1 MLLWCL
7 MKRLR
12 QFVWSRSSGRLL
24 AVYIA
29 YSLAIQAMMASV
41 GFGMSADASPDR
53 VGFVLCSFAFH
64 QTPDEPTRDGGRRP
78 SPAPQC
84 PFCFVVAQSAGHIAT
99 MGEAPA
105 FPTYAG
111 LLSVAVL
118 NPVAAVAFIF
128 QLHHS
133 HGEARAPPTFSV

>member
-1 MLLWCL
+1 
-7 MKRLR
+7 
-12 QFVWSRSSGRLL
+12 L

-41 GFGMSADASPDR
+41 GFGMSTDAASERPS
-53 VGFVLCSFAFH
+53 VVLCSFALH
-64 QTPDEPTRDGGRRP
+64 QTANAPAQDGGRQKP

-84 PFCFVVAQSAGHIAT
+84 LFCFVAAQSAGHIAT

-105 FPTYAG
+105 FPACAG
-111 LLSVAVL
+111 LMSVAIS
-118 NPVAAVAFIF
+118 NPIGARAFVF